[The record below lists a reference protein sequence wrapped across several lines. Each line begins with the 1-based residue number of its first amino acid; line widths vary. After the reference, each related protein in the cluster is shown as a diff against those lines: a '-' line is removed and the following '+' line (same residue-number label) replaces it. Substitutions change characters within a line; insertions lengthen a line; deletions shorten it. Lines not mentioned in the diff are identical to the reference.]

1 MKRSTVRLIN
11 AVAYRR
17 SLARDLPDLE
27 ARLRAELRDGQTLR
41 TTKWIVTK
49 QLGRLIILVNDSPP
63 RLREIPL
70 DWPGV

>member
-27 ARLRAELRDGQTLR
+27 ARLLALLEEGKMLR
-41 TTKWIVTK
+41 TGKWVVRREGESLLLST
-49 QLGRLIILVNDSPP
+49 NESPP
-63 RLREIPL
+63 SLCELPL
-70 DWPGV
+70 AMQQK